1 MMYRSLLAAFF
12 AACSSAAFAQGA
24 AGQAP
29 SAGSGQA
36 ASTGPAPSSKA
47 SGPVYPTKPIRLL
60 VPNAPGGSNSF
71 VARIVGDRITA
82 SWGQP
87 VLIDNRPGGHN
98 VVSAEALLRSNPDGH
113 TILFVTASHAIN
125 PWLFPNDPYE
135 FLRDFAPVGSLTS
148 TQYILAVN
156 AAAVPVN
163 NLHEFIALAKAKPG
177 QLNAAGSNTGGIQ
190 QIALELFNSLAGVKL
205 NSVPYKGG
213 GPGTTDLVGG
223 HVQLAF
229 NNAIAFSPH
238 LKSGKLKALAIGG
251 QSRTPVLPDV
261 PTFTEAGVRGFD
273 VNNWFGI
280 VAPARTPKAIVQKL
294 SDEIARILTTPDVRE
309 KLLSQAAEPI
319 VMNPQ
324 QFGAFYNAEHAK
336 FGRIIKTAGIKV
348 EQ

>member
-1 MMYRSLLAAFF
+1 MYRSLLAAFF
-12 AACSSAAFAQGA
+12 AACSSAAFAQA
-24 AGQAP
+24 A
-29 SAGSGQA
+29 GQA
-36 ASTGPAPSSKA
+36 ASTGPAPSASKA

-71 VARIVGDRITA
+71 VARLVGEKITA

-125 PWLFPNDPYE
+125 PWLFHNDPYE
-135 FLRDFAPVGSLTS
+135 FLRDFAPVGSLTI

-156 AAAVPVN
+156 AANVPATT
-163 NLHEFIALAKAKPG
+163 LREFIAIAKSKPG

-205 NSVPYKGG
+205 NYVPYKGG
-213 GPGTTDLVGG
+213 GPGMTDLVGG

-229 NNAIAFSPH
+229 NTAITFAPH
-238 LKSGKLKALAIGG
+238 LKSGKVRALAIGG
-251 QSRTPVLPDV
+251 QARSPVLPDV
-261 PTFTEAGVRGFD
+261 PTFTEAGVPGFD

-294 SDEIARILTTPDVRE
+294 SDEIAMILNTPDVRE
-309 KLLSQAAEPI
+309 KLVSQGAEPF
-319 VMNPQ
+319 VTNPQ
-324 QFGAFYNAEHAK
+324 QFATFYKAEHAK

>member
-1 MMYRSLLAAFF
+1 MMYRPLLAACF

-24 AGQAP
+24 
-29 SAGSGQA
+29 GQA

-125 PWLFPNDPYE
+125 PWLFHDDPYE
-135 FLRDFAPVGSLTS
+135 FLRDFAPVGSLTV

-156 AAAVPVN
+156 AANVPAT
-163 NLHEFIALAKAKPG
+163 NLREFIALAKSKPG
-177 QLNAAGSNTGGIQ
+177 ELNAAGSNTGGIQ
-190 QIALELFNSLAGVKL
+190 QIALELFDSLAGVKL
-205 NSVPYKGG
+205 NYVPYKGG
-213 GPGTTDLVGG
+213 GPGMTDLVGG

-229 NNAIAFSPH
+229 NNAITFSPH
-238 LKSGKLKALAIGG
+238 LKSGKLRALAIGG
-251 QSRTPVLPDV
+251 QSRSPVLPDV
-261 PTFTEAGVRGFD
+261 PTFTESGVTGFD

-280 VAPARTPKAIVQKL
+280 VAPGRTPKPIVQKL
-294 SDEIARILTTPDVRE
+294 SDEIARILTAPDVRE
-309 KLLSQAAEPI
+309 KLLSQGAEPI
-319 VMNPQ
+319 VTNPQ
-324 QFGAFYNAEHAK
+324 QFAAFYKAEHAK
-336 FGRIIKTAGIKV
+336 FGRIIKSAGIKL